1 MKRKK
6 VSNTKQKAETILKK
20 IGMKAY
26 QSHVNY
32 FSTKDNC
39 STSQHSYAKKSSF
52 RQLAKRAMLV
62 CAILVLIMALTL
74 VVCDALGLSLFNFS
88 FSFKDGFMVVKSKDD
103 ESGKHFYKPEY
114 IAEGYHFDTVHIQ
127 DKYTRF
133 YIYSSD
139 KDDSYYTVDEGL
151 SKDTIRFIDDE
162 GYTNTEKTHGQY
174 QLIIYESDSSPKL
187 KVYFEKDKTYV
198 CISGDLT
205 IELAQKI
212 IDSLKIDSE

>member
-1 MKRKK
+1 MRRNK

-20 IGMKAY
+20 LGMKAY

-32 FSTKDNC
+32 FSIKDNC
-39 STSQHSYAKKSSF
+39 STSQYIYAKKSSF
-52 RQLAKRAMLV
+52 RQLAKRAILV

>member
-1 MKRKK
+1 MRRSK
-6 VSNTKQKAETILKK
+6 VPNNNQKADTILEDL
-20 IGMKAY
+20 GMEAY
-26 QSHVNY
+26 QSHVSF
-32 FSTKDNC
+32 FSTNDAC
-39 STSQHSYAKKSSF
+39 STTKHVYTKASSF
-52 RQLAKRAMLV
+52 KQLAKRAMLV
-62 CAILVLIMALTL
+62 CAILILVMALTL
-74 VVCDALGLSLFNFS
+74 IVCDALGLKLFNFS
-88 FSFKDGFMVVKSKDD
+88 FNFKDGFMIVKSQDD
-103 ESGKHFYKPEY
+103 ENGKHFYKPQF
-114 IAEGYHFDTVHIQ
+114 IVEGYHFDTVHIQ

>member
-1 MKRKK
+1 M
-6 VSNTKQKAETILKK
+6 SNTKQKAETILKK
-20 IGMKAY
+20 LGMKAY

-39 STSQHSYAKKSSF
+39 STSQHIYAKKSSF

-114 IAEGYHFDTVHIQ
+114 IAEGYHFDTIHIQ

-162 GYTNTEKTHGQY
+162 GYTNTKKTHGQY
-174 QLIIYESDSSPKL
+174 QLIIYESDFSPKL

-198 CISGDLT
+198 CVSGDLT
-205 IELAQKI
+205 LEQVQKI

>member
-1 MKRKK
+1 M
-6 VSNTKQKAETILKK
+6 SNTKQKAETILKK

-39 STSQHSYAKKSSF
+39 STSQHIYAKKSSF

-174 QLIIYESDSSPKL
+174 QLIIYESDFSPKL

-198 CISGDLT
+198 CVSGDLT
-205 IELAQKI
+205 LEQVQKI
-212 IDSLKIDSE
+212 IDSLEIDSE